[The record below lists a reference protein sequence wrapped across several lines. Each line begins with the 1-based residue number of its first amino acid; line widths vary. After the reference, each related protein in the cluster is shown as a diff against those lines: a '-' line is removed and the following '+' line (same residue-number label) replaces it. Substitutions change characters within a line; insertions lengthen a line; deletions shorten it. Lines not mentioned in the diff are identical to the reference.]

1 MTSDS
6 SVASERI
13 VSETT
18 IISAECDLSRQTSGR
33 LEVGLPEIGALL
45 RGLPR
50 IAV

>member
-18 IISAECDLSRQTSGR
+18 IISAECDLSRQASGR
-33 LEVGLPEIGALL
+33 LEVGLPGIGPRL
-45 RGLPR
+45 RSLPR
-50 IAV
+50 VAV